1 MSKEVLHGHIVNITG
16 THVTFNSMGVE
27 YGFYDPEKHCRGKA
41 GDRLLLTVKGNVVLG
56 VAEEPFEVTLPVQDI
71 TALARKCTDLEEQNK
86 KLREQAQQY
95 AQEHIVELERATA
108 MALVLATLVKTLQ
121 DERVRALSPQIEE
134 MCNTLIQCITTG
146 LAAVMTEDKD
156 AD

>member
-1 MSKEVLHGHIVNITG
+1 MNTLERQVVEHALAVLRGARQGYQESIHYRVCAD
-16 THVTFNSMGVE
+16 VERVE
-27 YGFYDPEKHCRGKA
+27 YSLSA
-41 GDRLLLTVKGNVVLG
+41 LLN
-56 VAEEPFEVTLPVQDI
+56 EVQVEAPMPADM
-71 TALARKCTDLEEQNK
+71 TALARRCADLEEQNK
-86 KLREQAQQY
+86 KLRAQAQQY

-134 MCNTLIQCITTG
+134 MCDTLSQCITTG

-156 AD
+156 AG